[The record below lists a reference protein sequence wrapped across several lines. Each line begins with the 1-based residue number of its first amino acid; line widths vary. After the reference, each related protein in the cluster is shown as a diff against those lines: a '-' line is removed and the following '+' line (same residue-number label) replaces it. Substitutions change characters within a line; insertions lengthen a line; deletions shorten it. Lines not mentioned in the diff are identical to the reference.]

1 MAETKTK
8 IRPTPS
14 DYPEPSGSYGKMPTV
29 VFRDYGNSIRTWQVH
44 GERIA
49 DERCSGFEGQV
60 EALGVTYLIGRYLGE
75 GNISYIHDSYGTLLH
90 SWGKIASVSSDNN
103 NLILKASK
111 AASKAVPE
119 PAEELDDATA

>member
-75 GNISYIHDSYGTLLH
+75 GNISYIHDSHGTLLH

>member
-1 MAETKTK
+1 MAKTK
-8 IRPTPS
+8 KISPTPC
-14 DYPEPSGSYGKMPTV
+14 DYPDPSGSYGKMPTV
-29 VFRDYGNSIRTWQVH
+29 VYRDYGNGTQTWQVH

-90 SWGKIASVSSDNN
+90 SWGKFGSISSAINH
-103 NLILKASK
+103 LVLKASK
-111 AASKAVPE
+111 AVSEPQPE
-119 PAEELDDATA
+119 PAEEVEDATA